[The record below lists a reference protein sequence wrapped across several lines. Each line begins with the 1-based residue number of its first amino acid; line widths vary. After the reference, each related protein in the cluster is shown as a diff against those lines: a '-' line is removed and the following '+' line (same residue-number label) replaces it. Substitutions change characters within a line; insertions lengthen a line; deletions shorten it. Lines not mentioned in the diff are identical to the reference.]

1 MNQIWKFRDWCSLSA
16 SELKNAVLERA
27 SVSPRVGDMSVRQL
41 CSPALDE
48 TCPVGLYVF
57 TDEAAKTIL
66 YVGKTH
72 GRSLHERLI
81 SHIDHRDPTPGSP
94 HMARLVS
101 YLVKTKDA
109 KTRAEAVDKI
119 MNMRVIW
126 LPIPRDNLSGE
137 SHKRLIAIIERRLLW
152 SECLDPQFN
161 SPRVKNANTFSVKGA
176 RYNLETNHPVGEI
189 PKTLLPA

>member
-1 MNQIWKFRDWCSLSA
+1 MNQIWSFSEWCNFSM
-16 SELKNAVLERA
+16 SELKDAVCKRA
-27 SVSPRVGDMSVRQL
+27 RSAPRVGDMSVRQL

-57 TDEAAKTIL
+57 TDESASEIL

-101 YLVKTKDA
+101 YLVETGRCQ
-109 KTRAEAVDKI
+109 TRSGAVDEI
-119 MNMRVIW
+119 MKMRALW
-126 LPIPRDNLSGE
+126 LPIPRSNLTGE
-137 SHKRLIAIIERRLLW
+137 NHKRLIAIVERRLLW
-152 SECLDPQFN
+152 KSCLDPTYN
-161 SPRVKNANTFSVKGA
+161 SDRVKRSDSFSVKGT
-176 RYNLETNHPVGEI
+176 RYFLLECSSVGKI
-189 PKTLLPA
+189 PKTLLST